1 MAQLLVDNGGGTA
14 IDVSHTI
21 AADLR
26 KVIEQ
31 AQMRHARRNING
43 DTVAIWHLL
52 GYTIAGGKGGHST
65 SKRARESQRLKIE
78 VIGRWLCVLLL

>member
-1 MAQLLVDNGGGTA
+1 MAQLRVDNGCGTA

-31 AQMRHARRNING
+31 AQMRHARRNTNG
-43 DTVAIWHLL
+43 DTVAIWHLM
-52 GYTIAGGKGGHST
+52 GYTIAGGKGEHNI
-65 SKRARESQRLKIE
+65 SKRARESQRLRI
-78 VIGRWLCVLLL
+78 